1 MTAMA
6 INQGVLLAFTPSDT
20 QEVSYPSFFFSITLH
35 FTLSCQSNCGQYQVW
50 FGLLD
55 QCDFS
60 GSQLCDM
67 ILAECRIL
75 FSGIRN
81 VR

>member
-20 QEVSYPSFFFSITLH
+20 QEVTYPSFFFAIPLN
-35 FTLSCQSNCGQYQVW
+35 FTLSCQPYCDQYQVW
-50 FGLLD
+50 FWLLD
-55 QCDFS
+55 QCGFG

-81 VR
+81 V